1 MILTGP
7 EIKCQV
13 AEGGIMINPYNSE
26 HVNQSSVD
34 LTLGQEVLQYIL
46 RGTVRCFGEHRVYD
60 PGAYLDSKIENDC
73 ARTFIPPD
81 GLILEPGF
89 LYLMHTVESVCTDKF
104 AIMIDGKSS
113 LGRLGVLVH
122 MTAGYVDPGFDGQ
135 YTLEVSCVLP
145 VRLYAGMRVCQIR
158 FHTLHGELENYQE
171 RGNYVRE
178 RAVGPVPSQSWRQ
191 FK

>member
-1 MILTGP
+1 VILTGP
-7 EIKCQV
+7 EIRRQI
-13 AEGGIMINPYNSE
+13 AEGGIRIDPYVPE

-34 LTLGQEVLQYIL
+34 LTLGDEVVTYDMNPFTNGAVFELDARVENKFERKKIGKSITL
-46 RGTVRCFGEHRVYD
+46 APGT
-60 PGAYLDSKIENDC
+60 
-73 ARTFIPPD
+73 
-81 GLILEPGF
+81 
-89 LYLMHTVESVCTDKF
+89 LYLMHTVERVHTDKF

-135 YTLEVSCVLP
+135 YTLEVTCVLP

-158 FHTLHGELENYQE
+158 FHTLHGELESYQE
-171 RGNYVRE
+171 RGNYVGE